1 MNEQNLPFVSFGL
14 ADQNYNKRILPLLGN
29 IDNGQLYSWYVFN
42 LLRFISWVI
51 LVGGVIATI
60 AMLFGENG
68 YISNSVTME
77 GLSTEKKI
85 GSSIGLVIGLIL
97 SLITIWTMYSMM
109 KKRVEQIREIS
120 FTDLLKYIF
129 VGIIPKL
136 ITLIGELAFVLLIYM
151 GLSQIFAT
159 LVGASV
165 FAPLTGAG
173 KFLFEVQGLGEMVP
187 NAIEGDYATFA
198 EGLKEGCINALI
210 SVIVLIFFYVF
221 KEVYNYFLKLVMAF
235 LDYLLKFEIR
245 LAIRN
250 KSE

>member
-1 MNEQNLPFVSFGL
+1 MNEQNLPFVSFGP

-97 SLITIWTMYSMM
+97 SLITVWTMYSMM

-187 NAIEGDYATFA
+187 NAIEGDYSTFA